1 MENDRKK
8 WLHFYSNT
16 EKKKGKEKINIQ
28 DIFKINTLFKIKIMK
43 YVIKS
48 SYILFE
54 M

>member
-1 MENDRKK
+1 M
-8 WLHFYSNT
+8 T
-16 EKKKGKEKINIQ
+16 ERNGFISTPIQKKKKGKEKINIQ

>member
-8 WLHFYSNT
+8 WLHFYSNA
-16 EKKKGKEKINIQ
+16 EKKGKEKINIK